1 MTNSPVHVLCLY
13 RIKPGQE
20 PAFLELLRRH
30 WPALR
35 RSGLA
40 TDEPAQVERA
50 RDRKGG
56 TVLVE
61 RFAWRSPESSA
72 LAHQSPDVMAVWE
85 PMGALCD
92 GMEFLH
98 VEPVKIDFVG

>member
-1 MTNSPVHVLCLY
+1 MFERALDRAAPRSATKRALPRAPRHHV
-13 RIKPGQE
+13 E
-20 PAFLELLRRH
+20 PAR
-30 WPALR
+30 
-35 RSGLA
+35 
-40 TDEPAQVERA
+40 VERA

-56 TVLVE
+56 TVFVE

-98 VEPVKIDFVG
+98 LEPVTIDFVG